1 MLILLNIFL
10 IVSINNEEKRL
21 ISSVLDNLHYY
32 ASVAEGFGLSVL
44 EALNKKVPVICFDI
58 LPLNKMVIN
67 NKNGLLV
74 EPFNLYSFQEKLL
87 LLIKNNFPL
96 VTNF

>member
-1 MLILLNIFL
+1 M
-10 IVSINNEEKRL
+10 
-21 ISSVLDNLHYY
+21 Y

-44 EALNKKVPVICFDI
+44 EALNMKVPVVCFDI

-74 EPFNLYSFQEKLL
+74 EPFKLQDFEEKLL
-87 LLIKNNFPL
+87 FLIKNKILRNKFSNFGEKHL
-96 VTNF
+96 IDNFSMDGMVSKVENLYKLK